1 MIFHA
6 CCFEYLCH
14 TVTIDRVFKFI
25 IMTIKGA
32 NGESYNVTSQ
42 GQGTFNSVGAGAGI
56 ASFLGLNAGNLLGG
70 CVNSCNR
77 GGAVEVITS
86 DDKPISRYEAAMMD
100 KLAAK
105 DAEIATLKAD
115 QYTDS
120 KIVEVTKYVDGKI
133 ENLAREVRA
142 NKEEQA
148 AINLK
153 QATYNGV
160 NTATLQCMQ
169 GQIAQLLGLTKLVV
183 PNSSVC
189 PGWGNVTI
197 TPATSTTTPEA

>member
-1 MIFHA
+1 
-6 CCFEYLCH
+6 
-14 TVTIDRVFKFI
+14 
-25 IMTIKGA
+25 MTIKGA
-32 NGESYNVTSQ
+32 NGENYNVTSQ

-70 CVNSCNR
+70 CANPYNR

-115 QYTDS
+115 QYTDA
-120 KIVEVTKYVDGKI
+120 KMVEVTKYVDSKI
-133 ENLAREVRA
+133 ESLASEVRA
-142 NKEEQA
+142 NKDAQQ
-148 AINLK
+148 AINLQ
-153 QATYNGV
+153 QAVYNGT

-183 PNSSVC
+183 PNGSVC
-189 PGWGNVTI
+189 PGWGAVEVK
-197 TPATSTTTPEA
+197 PATTTSSTTLAA